1 MKWFKNMIIQ
11 WVRDDWENAKESVKY
26 ISDTPKLLSS
36 RDTDSL
42 SEADPVLNFRVFS
55 AVGGKIVEFR
65 RYDRQRDRHEV
76 QTYIITNDQNF
87 GERIAK
93 IATMENIKS

>member
-1 MKWFKNMIIQ
+1 MKWFKNMIIR
-11 WVRDDWENAKESVKY
+11 WVRDDWENAREVPD
-26 ISDTPKLLSS
+26 ISPKLLAS
-36 RDTDSL
+36 REVEAV
-42 SEADPVLNFRVFS
+42 SESDPVLNFRVFS

-65 RYDRQRDRHEV
+65 RYDRQRDRHEI
-76 QTYIITNDQNF
+76 QTYIITNEQNF